1 MTVHLCFS
9 IYTICLQLHVSLIT
23 PLPLSLLNKISE
35 MEEWAEKPKPGRKT
49 KKSEGLSKANKKKV
63 AEFMSDLK
71 GVMEDIF
78 DQEREGSL
86 PAEEK
91 VTCQTL
97 LLTISVKEKIFTE
110 QQRQTAKKLL
120 QKLDGDRR
128 RKCRTS
134 NIGGAGDDDM
144 AAAPASIRKELLITK
159 SKKRKSKGRKS
170 KGGDDSDSDDD
181 KPRKKRSRGGGDE
194 IDEDGYK
201 KWSDDEGDWSDVDD
215 DIYKNGKKS
224 ISMKQ
229 VKTRREW
236 GAGKEP
242 MKLAAMPWPVFP
254 RHSVAKVLGSL
265 IDEAIRIDTEK
276 LGIFSVPVPK
286 ESFPDYYELIKNPMD
301 YGTMKDK
308 LERGEYR
315 SAQAMQKDFILVN
328 TNCLKFNAPDSDI
341 VREAQRQTLMRPKL
355 LKEAAVKNS
364 MFICEDGTVVN
375 VHDDPKAKSP
385 KKPQG
390 KLVACG
396 KCEGCK
402 TKACK
407 KCEKCT

>member
-1 MTVHLCFS
+1 M
-9 IYTICLQLHVSLIT
+9 SLLT
-23 PLPLSLLNKISE
+23 PLPTSLLNKISE

-78 DQEREGSL
+78 DQEREGALSS
-86 PAEEK
+86 EEK
-91 VTCQTL
+91 TTCQTL

-134 NIGGAGDDDM
+134 NIGGTGDDDM

-194 IDEDGYK
+194 LDEDGYK

-286 ESFPDYYELIKNPMD
+286 ETFPDYYELIKNPMD
-301 YGTMKDK
+301 YGTMKEK

-375 VHDDPKAKSP
+375 VHDDPKSKSP

-396 KCEGCK
+396 ECEGCK